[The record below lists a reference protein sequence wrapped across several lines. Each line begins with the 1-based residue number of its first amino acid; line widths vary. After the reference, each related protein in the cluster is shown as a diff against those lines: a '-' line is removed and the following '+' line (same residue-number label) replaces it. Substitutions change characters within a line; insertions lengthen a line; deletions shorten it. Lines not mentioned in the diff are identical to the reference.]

1 MSTLKTLI
9 NIWKHGQRKQ
19 SSNLELVRTSK
30 RRSSLQLA
38 SSIAQ
43 FARVSSGLAV
53 FKRSTRYS
61 IKGFNSLLTEVSEH
75 TGEDV
80 EDKQEMHIPNLARQ
94 ANESTI
100 LESDKDIKRVNIYRR
115 SNSNDNRI
123 KGMFGSPDSNSV
135 FKRFFKWRQS
145 SCEDKIAKSKLS
157 NSSEGGQF
165 KNRSLSEEQLLD
177 FMEKHPNY
185 EGQVQIQRKL
195 GYCGSN
201 PTHLGISKT
210 HSVSNKDDVH
220 HFRGSLDLERTTSTH
235 HKEIEY
241 SDSSEIIELRS
252 TSYTKCRSSAGYGEE
267 MRGGLSQIADVSR
280 SYKSTCPEPLHKKLQ
295 RYKTFHGSARGERPR
310 EHQKSFML
318 QVAHQVINSARLFPL
333 CTATILRC
341 YTFLV
346 ILSSTTLH

>member
-1 MSTLKTLI
+1 M
-9 NIWKHGQRKQ
+9 
-19 SSNLELVRTSK
+19 
-30 RRSSLQLA
+30 
-38 SSIAQ
+38 
-43 FARVSSGLAV
+43 
-53 FKRSTRYS
+53 
-61 IKGFNSLLTEVSEH
+61 TEVSEH

-80 EDKQEMHIPNLARQ
+80 EDKQETHIPILARQ
-94 ANESTI
+94 ADGITI
-100 LESDKDIKRVNIYRR
+100 LESDKDVKRVNIYRR

-135 FKRFFKWRQS
+135 LKRFFKWRQS

-201 PTHLGISKT
+201 PTHLSISKT
-210 HSVSNKDDVH
+210 HSVSDKDDIR
-220 HFRGSLDLERTTSTH
+220 HFRGSLDLERTTSIH
-235 HKEIEY
+235 HKEIKY
-241 SDSSEIIELRS
+241 SDSSEIVELRS
-252 TSYTKCRSSAGYGEE
+252 TSYAKCCSSAGYGEE
-267 MRGGLSQIADVSR
+267 TRDAISQGADVSR
-280 SYKSTCPEPLHKKLQ
+280 SYKSICPEPLHKKLQ
-295 RYKTFHGSARGERPR
+295 RYKTFHGPARGERPR
-310 EHQKSFML
+310 EHYKSFML
-318 QVAHQVINSARLFPL
+318 QVANQVINCARLFPL

-341 YTFLV
+341 STFLV